1 MVKCLPAVQETWVL
15 SLGLKDPLE
24 KEMATHSSTL
34 AWKIPWTEE
43 ACRLQSMG
51 LQSWTW
57 LRHLTSLHFMVTLCL
72 AFWETAKL
80 FSKVAASFYIL
91 TSNVWA
97 FQFFHIFV
105 NTCWC
110 VFLKTII
117 IAIPF
122 SVKWYPIVLLMCISS
137 MHNHIEQFFHVLTDH
152 FYIFFKEM
160 SIQIFCLWFK
170 NNLCF
175 NLFLIALSLG
185 CCTWSF
191 SSCSEWG
198 YFLVWHMGL
207 SLWWLRLLRSTGS
220 RAHGPQ

>member
-1 MVKCLPAVQETWVL
+1 
-15 SLGLKDPLE
+15 
-24 KEMATHSSTL
+24 
-34 AWKIPWTEE
+34 
-43 ACRLQSMG
+43 
-51 LQSWTW
+51 
-57 LRHLTSLHFMVTLCL
+57 MVTLCL

-80 FSKVAASFYIL
+80 FFKVAAPFYIL

-97 FQFFHIFV
+97 FQFFHIFA

-122 SVKWYPIVLLMCISS
+122 SVKWYPIVVLMCISS

-175 NLFLIALSLG
+175 NLFLVALSLG